1 MRDTIEISIPTDQD
15 GFVLLQC
22 SLCGELFKLIPGE
35 LQSDDVIHIWCP
47 FCGLVIKNGLT
58 NDVID
63 LALKMGKNELMDKV
77 FDEFKK
83 MEKMFRSSDGI
94 SLKAGKKPSR
104 EVEYPIKTSIDALE
118 IEHYNCCK
126 RKAKINSLVKM
137 FGSYCPYCGGIY
149 DGIK

>member
-1 MRDTIEISIPTDQD
+1 MRDTIEMSIPTDQD
-15 GFVLLQC
+15 GFVLLKC
-22 SLCGELFKLIPGE
+22 SSCGELFKLIPSE
-35 LQSDDVIHIWCP
+35 LKSDDVIHIWCP

-63 LALKMGKNELMDKV
+63 LALKIGKNELMDKV

-83 MEKMFRSSDGI
+83 MEKMFGSSSAI
-94 SLKAGKKPSR
+94 SFKAGKKPSR

-118 IEHYNCCK
+118 IEYYKCCK

-137 FGSYCPYCGGIY
+137 FGSYCPYCGGMY